1 MLATQEELW
10 NRLQK
15 VFVLSKLL
23 DQKGHFINLLQKHP
37 SSKGGS
43 AKRNNCFPF
52 LFPIKCVCTVDMVNT
67 VDNWA
72 ITLELKP
79 LSLLPLTLCMS
90 TLFYIDYWVIEQ
102 LNI

>member
-1 MLATQEELW
+1 MLATREELW

-37 SSKGGS
+37 PSKGRS
-43 AKRNNCFPF
+43 AKIKNCFPF

-67 VDNWA
+67 VNVVYTVDTVYTIQTA
-72 ITLELKP
+72 LH
-79 LSLLPLTLCMS
+79 C
-90 TLFYIDYWVIEQ
+90 
-102 LNI
+102 LNSSMYACI